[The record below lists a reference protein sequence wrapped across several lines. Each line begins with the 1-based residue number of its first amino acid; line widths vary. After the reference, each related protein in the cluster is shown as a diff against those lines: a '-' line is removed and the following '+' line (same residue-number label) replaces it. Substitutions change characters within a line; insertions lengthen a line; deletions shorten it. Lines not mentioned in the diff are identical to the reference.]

1 MLARFPAATLAAL
14 AVLVFLLGLGRSA
27 LAAGPGAFT
36 IKTKEVDEKN
46 GEWHV
51 KVRIDLSRPPAM
63 MHTPMR
69 FTFSKEAVDERAI
82 MSKGADPVHHRVV
95 LETSQKQIV
104 GLDIDFADAS
114 GKVFKST
121 VFEFDL
127 KRSDGYFEAG
137 EYVVGLAGSDGD
149 VGSTQRITLKGD
161 NPPVYRGAMDFS
173 DNNKATK
180 KGMKLQTVNS
190 GIDGGSGDN
199 EVAKNDAPEAK
210 LPTSGDVTPVGAA
223 PDMVPKGS
231 YDRTAEEE
239 AVHEHPGCGC
249 REAGLERGSIGGGA
263 ATLAGLAF
271 AVARRRGKKVG
282 SGLGGPRPRLPSVAS
297 EARPRRIRAP
307 RGAYSCVREHAQDS
321 TQASRRAA
329 TWKTRPIESN
339 K

>member
-1 MLARFPAATLAAL
+1 MNSPTQRTLARFHLGAIAAFVA
-14 AVLVFLLGLGRSA
+14 LVFLLGAGRLA
-27 LAAGPGAFT
+27 LAAGPGSFT
-36 IKTKEVDEKN
+36 IKTKEIDEKN

-51 KVRIDLSRPPAM
+51 KVRIDLAHPPAM

-95 LETSQKQIV
+95 LETAQKQIV

-127 KRSDGYFEAG
+127 KRADGYFEAG
-137 EYVVGLAGSDGD
+137 EYVVGLSGQDGE

-173 DNNKATK
+173 DNKSTK

-190 GIDGGSGDN
+190 GIDGGPEGN

-210 LPTSGDVTPVGAA
+210 VATTGEVTPVGTA
-223 PDMVPKGS
+223 PDMVPQGS
-231 YDRTAEEE
+231 FNRTAEEE

-249 REAGLERGSIGGGA
+249 RVAGLDRGSLGGGA
-263 ATLAGLAF
+263 GVLAGIALAF
-271 AVARRRGKKVG
+271 ARRRRVTGS
-282 SGLGGPRPRLPSVAS
+282 SGLGAKPETS
-297 EARPRRIRAP
+297 
-307 RGAYSCVREHAQDS
+307 
-321 TQASRRAA
+321 
-329 TWKTRPIESN
+329 K